1 MDNAKVS
8 TAAPAIDWKKPL
20 RAVYEP
26 GQAPAA
32 AQKVYTFK
40 SGKQRVIWVDD
51 RVFPVDDSG
60 HAAAD
65 VNYGSGYYAV
75 RGEQLV
81 ENVSAPV
88 CRSPNPRRF
97 VIDMDRGFPLVLSR
111 EVMDRAKFVS
121 IDGIVIKSNTV
132 KF

>member
-1 MDNAKVS
+1 MRGENRPIATVDINF
-8 TAAPAIDWKKPL
+8 APVELDRVAPHGPFGWK
-20 RAVYEP
+20 
-26 GQAPAA
+26 
-32 AQKVYTFK
+32 
-40 SGKQRVIWVDD
+40 DD
-51 RVFPVDDSG
+51 RTNIS
-60 HAAAD
+60 
-65 VNYGSGYYAV
+65 YYAV